1 MREGKYWFNLMT
13 EDEQINWY
21 RDWGGWSVTCD
32 FTKIYDNFEEFIKN
46 TVMQPPYSYGY
57 NFVNNQ
63 HWWGVINK
71 YSGHD
76 ILLPIHRIKKH
87 LL

>member
-21 RDWGGWSVTCD
+21 RDWDGWSVTCD

-46 TVMQPPYSYGY
+46 TVMQQSALVGCYCQIFWP
-57 NFVNNQ
+57 
-63 HWWGVINK
+63 
-71 YSGHD
+71 
-76 ILLPIHRIKKH
+76 
-87 LL
+87 